1 MPPTTGQR
9 AAVLLARPSI
19 AVVAGLLVALVAAP
33 AAAQPG
39 RDKDPLSWDRNIHG
53 LVRKYCL
60 RCHTGESAK
69 GGTDLAQDQDPRGIL
84 AHRDTWESARAAVE
98 AGQMPPE
105 KAPQPSVEERD
116 LLVRFL
122 AETLDKIDCSVA
134 DPGPPTFRRLNR
146 VEYDAA
152 VADLTGL
159 DLRLGEGFPPDPTGY
174 GFDTIGEALTL
185 APAQV
190 EQYHAAARAV
200 VAALTDGA
208 AGHAAA
214 HDRVFFV
221 RTGPDRPDREA
232 ARLIVERFAT
242 RAFRRPVD
250 PALIAKLLAIYD
262 AARAR
267 GDAHEAAVGQL
278 LTAVLIAP
286 RFLMRL
292 EADRP
297 GEAGPYP
304 VDGHELAT
312 RLSFFLWS
320 RPPDEP
326 LLELAASGRLL
337 DPAVLEEQARRMLA
351 DPRSQALADNFLGQW
366 LGLRDLDDHQV
377 DAARFPE
384 FDADLRDAIRAEL
397 RGLLGGIVR
406 DNLPFTEI
414 IDGRHTYL
422 NERLARHYGIDGVTG
437 AEMRTVALPD
447 RRRGGVLT
455 TAAVLML
462 QADPGRTNVPRRGNF
477 VADRIIGDPPPP
489 PPPTV
494 PALEDSAGGDAT
506 KSLRDLLERH
516 RRDAACSGCHARID
530 PFGFAMEHYDAIGR
544 WRDEDGGRP
553 VDATGELADGTRIA
567 GPVALKDLLLGRK
580 PAFARTLARNL
591 LVYAVGRGLVAE
603 DECTIRAIV
612 SDVEAGHEGFADIV
626 VTVVGSPAFRLR
638 RNAE

>member
-1 MPPTTGQR
+1 
-9 AAVLLARPSI
+9 
-19 AVVAGLLVALVAAP
+19 
-33 AAAQPG
+33 
-39 RDKDPLSWDRNIHG
+39 
-53 LVRKYCL
+53 
-60 RCHTGESAK
+60 
-69 GGTDLAQDQDPRGIL
+69 
-84 AHRDTWESARAAVE
+84 
-98 AGQMPPE
+98 
-105 KAPQPSVEERD
+105 
-116 LLVRFL
+116 
-122 AETLDKIDCSVA
+122 
-134 DPGPPTFRRLNR
+134 
-146 VEYDAA
+146 
-152 VADLTGL
+152 
-159 DLRLGEGFPPDPTGY
+159 
-174 GFDTIGEALTL
+174 
-185 APAQV
+185 
-190 EQYHAAARAV
+190 
-200 VAALTDGA
+200 
-208 AGHAAA
+208 
-214 HDRVFFV
+214 
-221 RTGPDRPDREA
+221 
-232 ARLIVERFAT
+232 
-242 RAFRRPVD
+242 
-250 PALIAKLLAIYD
+250 
-262 AARAR
+262 
-267 GDAHEAAVGQL
+267 
-278 LTAVLIAP
+278 
-286 RFLMRL
+286 
-292 EADRP
+292 
-297 GEAGPYP
+297 
-304 VDGHELAT
+304 
-312 RLSFFLWS
+312 
-320 RPPDEP
+320 
-326 LLELAASGRLL
+326 
-337 DPAVLEEQARRMLA
+337 VLEEQARRMLA

-477 VADRIIGDPPPP
+477 VADRISGDPPPP

-530 PFGFAMEHYDAIGR
+530 PFGFALEHYDAIGR

-626 VTVVGSPAFRLR
+626 VAVVGSPAFRLR
-638 RNAE
+638 RNTE